1 MKKKIA
7 VISIS
12 SAVLLGAVL
21 TTVILMRNKP
31 LGNISMSVPVG
42 ETKTASSEISFKGN
56 SGDRIRIS
64 LSTSVKNGTVNF
76 VLYNSKGGV
85 VENFGTAKAYRG
97 FVNLEIDDTYT
108 FAAGYTDFEG
118 DFRVDV
124 SQKVL
129 CNIRN

>member
-21 TTVILMRNKP
+21 TTVILMKNKP

-42 ETKTASSEISFKGN
+42 EAKTASSEVSFKGS
-56 SGDRIRIS
+56 SGDRVRIS
-64 LSTSVKNGTVNF
+64 LNTNVKSGAVNF

-97 FVNLEIDDTYT
+97 FVDLEIDDTYT
-108 FAAGYTDFEG
+108 LAAEYADFEG
-118 DFRVDV
+118 DFKADV
-124 SQKVL
+124 SKKFRL
-129 CNIRN
+129 L

>member
-21 TTVILMRNKP
+21 TTVILMRNKT

-42 ETKTASSEISFKGN
+42 EAKTASSEVSFKGN
-56 SGDRIRIS
+56 SGGRVRIS
-64 LSTSVKNGTVNF
+64 LNTNVKSGTVNF

-85 VENFGTAKAYRG
+85 VENFVTAKAYRG
-97 FVNLEIDDTYT
+97 FVDLEIDDTYT
-108 FAAGYTDFEG
+108 FAAEYTDFEG
-118 DFRVDV
+118 DFKADV
-124 SQKVL
+124 SKVKY
-129 CNIRN
+129 NFYKG

>member
-1 MKKKIA
+1 M
-7 VISIS
+7 
-12 SAVLLGAVL
+12 LGAVL